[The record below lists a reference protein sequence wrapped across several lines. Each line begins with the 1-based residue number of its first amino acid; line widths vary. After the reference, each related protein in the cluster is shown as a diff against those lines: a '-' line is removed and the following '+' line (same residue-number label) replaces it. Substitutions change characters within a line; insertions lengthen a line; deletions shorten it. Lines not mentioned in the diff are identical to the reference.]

1 VNVTTKPADFQHS
14 TRPEPHRDRTKTI
27 LKDHPEIRKLIGKN
41 PMTFW
46 YALGIVSLQTGLAI
60 VLRDQPWWLIVV
72 VAYFVGAF
80 ANHAL
85 FVVIHEAAHKL
96 IFRRATPN
104 ILAGMLANLPLAV
117 PASVSF
123 AKYHIKH
130 HAFQGIYEL
139 DADLPYHWEARLV
152 GTSWWRKALWLALF
166 PLIEGI
172 RPMRLREV
180 PFWDRWSVT
189 NIVVQFGFDIAVFA
203 LFGPKALLYLVLS
216 LFFGIGLHP
225 LGARWVQ
232 RHFLVEDGEQ
242 ETYSYYGPL
251 NKLALNV
258 GYHNEHHDFPSVPW
272 NRLPEVK
279 RTAPELYDHLTY
291 HRSWTRLLL
300 KFLFDPSLTLYSRIV
315 RDERGGVALDDRV
328 EHDRENAQRAPQ
340 PTS

>member
-1 VNVTTKPADFQHS
+1 MTTKPLDFQHA
-14 TRPEPHRDRTKTI
+14 TGPEPHRDRTKTI
-27 LKDHPEIRKLIGKN
+27 LKSHPEIRKLIGKN

-46 YALGIVSLQTGLAI
+46 YALGIVSLQTGLAF
-60 VLRDQPWWLIVV
+60 VLRDQPWWLIVL

-96 IFRRATPN
+96 IFRRAAPN

-130 HAFQGIYEL
+130 HAFQGVYEL

-166 PLIEGI
+166 PLIEGV
-172 RPMRLREV
+172 RPMRLKEV

-189 NIVVQFGFDIAVFA
+189 NIIVQFSFDIAVFV

-232 RHFLVEDGEQ
+232 RHFLVEEGEQ

-279 RTAPELYDHLTY
+279 RTAPELYDGLVY
-291 HRSWTRLLL
+291 HNSWTRLLF
-300 KFLFDPSLTLYSRIV
+300 KFLFDPTLTLYSRMV
-315 RDERGGVALDDRV
+315 RDERGGVALDDTV
-328 EHDRENAQRAPQ
+328 EHDRAPTPQ
-340 PTS
+340 AST